1 VISLGLG
8 SASQWRNQRLLR
20 LGMRVGF
27 QVELQPLLRILPRL
41 EELLLRLHMEHVA
54 PNLPKEEEEEE
65 EEEERQQD
73 IRAQAC
79 QRELFERHQSP

>member
-1 VISLGLG
+1 MISLGLG

-27 QVELQPLLRILPRL
+27 QVELQPLLRILPCL

-65 EEEERQQD
+65 EEEERPARHP
-73 IRAQAC
+73 RASMST
-79 QRELFERHQSP
+79 ELFERHQSP